1 MSILFLFFFK
11 KKENKRPSSCIEIS
25 KSVQTCADVNMLVC
39 EKTPDTVLFRGVHA
53 QVLTVAKVTLV
64 PVVGVTI
71 LWAVPGCT
79 ANTEPTDAGWEI
91 QRRRQEGKRAFQR

>member
-1 MSILFLFFFK
+1 
-11 KKENKRPSSCIEIS
+11 
-25 KSVQTCADVNMLVC
+25 MLVC
-39 EKTPDTVLFRGVHA
+39 DKTPDTGLCWGVHA

-79 ANTEPTDAGWEI
+79 ANTEPTDGGWEI
-91 QRRRQEGKRAFQR
+91 QTQRQERKEHFSIKLRVFSQNLNTNFFETKAGIGKAFQQTEPRK

>member
-1 MSILFLFFFK
+1 
-11 KKENKRPSSCIEIS
+11 
-25 KSVQTCADVNMLVC
+25 MLVC

-79 ANTEPTDAGWEI
+79 ANTEPTDAG
-91 QRRRQEGKRAFQR
+91 